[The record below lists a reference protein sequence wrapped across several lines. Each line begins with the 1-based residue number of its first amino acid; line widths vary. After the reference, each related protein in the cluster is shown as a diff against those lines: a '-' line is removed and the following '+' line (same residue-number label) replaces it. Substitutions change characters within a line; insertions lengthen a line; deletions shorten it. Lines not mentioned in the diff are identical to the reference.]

1 MKSDVIA
8 IDNKGTGFKEA
19 VEATKKLADF
29 NGLSAT
35 DSLHLQLFTEEMLSM
50 ARIVTGEMTASFW
63 VDNDGNTYELNLTTE
78 TVMDKDKRATLI
90 SASSSRKNEAAG
102 SFLGMLRDAF
112 EQAMTAD
119 SDKVYYELP
128 DDIASDVVGHFVD
141 DPEYDQYE
149 ASVLKKL
156 ADDVK
161 ISIIGGKVHMIV
173 KKTF

>member
-19 VEATKKLADF
+19 VDATKKMAEF
-29 NGLSAT
+29 KGLNAT

-50 ARIVTGEMTASFW
+50 ARIVTGEMKASFW
-63 VDNDGNTYELNLTTE
+63 VDCEDNKFDLNLTTE

-112 EQAMTAD
+112 EQAMAAD
-119 SDKVYYELP
+119 SDKVFYELP
-128 DDIASDVVGHFVD
+128 DDVASDIVGHYVD

-161 ISIIGGKVHMIV
+161 IAIRGGKVHMTV
-173 KKTF
+173 SKTF

>member
-19 VEATKKLADF
+19 VEATKKLAEF

-35 DSLHLQLFTEEMLSM
+35 DSLHLQLFTEEM
-50 ARIVTGEMTASFW
+50 IVTGEVQASFL
-63 VDNDGNTYELNLTTE
+63 VDQEDKTYDLNLTTE

-161 ISIIGGKVHMIV
+161 IAIRGGKVHMTV
-173 KKTF
+173 RKAF

>member
-19 VEATKKLADF
+19 VEATKKLAEF

-50 ARIVTGEMTASFW
+50 VRIVTGEVKASFW
-63 VDNDGNTYELNLTTE
+63 VDQEDKTYDLNLTTE

-112 EQAMTAD
+112 R
-119 SDKVYYELP
+119 
-128 DDIASDVVGHFVD
+128 
-141 DPEYDQYE
+141 
-149 ASVLKKL
+149 
-156 ADDVK
+156 
-161 ISIIGGKVHMIV
+161 
-173 KKTF
+173 

>member
-90 SASSSRKNEAAG
+90 SASS
-102 SFLGMLRDAF
+102 
-112 EQAMTAD
+112 
-119 SDKVYYELP
+119 
-128 DDIASDVVGHFVD
+128 
-141 DPEYDQYE
+141 
-149 ASVLKKL
+149 
-156 ADDVK
+156 
-161 ISIIGGKVHMIV
+161 
-173 KKTF
+173 